1 MTSNSKL
8 TSISKFLSLVLRHE
22 PQHIGLELDE
32 AGWTPVDVLL
42 HKAAQAGRP
51 ISRAELDQV
60 VATSDKKRFA
70 FSEDGLRI
78 RANQG
83 HSVEVDLGLPPVP
96 PPDLLYHGTASRFR
110 EAILRDGLQRRER
123 HHVHLTESVATATSV
138 GQRYG
143 QPVLLRIDA
152 RRMAA
157 AGFEFRCSANGVW
170 LVDSVPPEFL
180 EVEPREQAER

>member
-32 AGWTPVDVLL
+32 AGWTPVDILL
-42 HKAAQAGRP
+42 QKAAQAGHR
-51 ISRAELDQV
+51 ISRAELDEV

-70 FSEDGLRI
+70 FSEDGLCI

-83 HSVEVDLGLPPVP
+83 HSIEVDLGLPPVP
-96 PPDLLYHGTASRFR
+96 PPDKLYHGTASRFR
-110 EAILRDGLQRRER
+110 DAILRDGLQRRER
-123 HHVHLTESVATATSV
+123 HHVHLTESEATAMSV

-143 QPVLLRIDA
+143 QPVLLCIDA

-157 AGFEFRCSANGVW
+157 AGYEFRCSANGVW
-170 LVDSVPPEFL
+170 LVDNVPAEFL
-180 EVEPREQAER
+180 EVQPWTTP